1 MCFWQNP
8 LKFVWLPLLVYLD
21 LHLSTSM
28 RRSKKTYLSYHFSS
42 CFNTIR
48 IGHGLNIVC
57 IYLCQV
63 KYILMSPSSLWKEFR
78 KDSIISPNC
87 NVSFTC
93 KIERHKSKATDGGMH
108 LYVNAFCFQNC
119 FVLIFYQKAPVN
131 AWYFVNNTL
140 EKDKQY
146 LAETNELTFENQFY
160 KQWNSRPFQTKTTC
174 ESRLNVWSD
183 KKHVAEFHDVCSFS
197 LPDWP
202 VFQLR
207 KLLLFWSQQRET
219 KM

>member
-1 MCFWQNP
+1 MAWIS
-8 LKFVWLPLLVYLD
+8 FVYIFV
-21 LHLSTSM
+21 
-28 RRSKKTYLSYHFSS
+28 RSSISS
-42 CFNTIR
+42 CFQAACER
-48 IGHGLNIVC
+48 
-57 IYLCQV
+57 
-63 KYILMSPSSLWKEFR
+63 SSEKTRLF
-78 KDSIISPNC
+78 SPNC
-87 NVSFTC
+87 NLSFTC
-93 KIERHKSKATDGGMH
+93 KIERHKSKATDGGMY

-160 KQWNSRPFQTKTTC
+160 KPWNSRPFQTKTTY

-183 KKHVAEFHDVCSFS
+183 KKHFAEFHVCSFS